1 MYKTRK
7 INLPVLFL
15 LLEALKF
22 DLRIKVGL
30 VFKKSDNSLHNGHLI
45 IHFGLRRAE
54 KTRFEVA
61 YPTLKNYQKSLLLST
76 GCPTKNRL
84 GFEGQKHFHF

>member
-1 MYKTRK
+1 MSK
-7 INLPVLFL
+7 LV
-15 LLEALKF
+15 LEALKF

-45 IHFGLRRAE
+45 IHFGPRRAE

-61 YPTLKNYQKSLLLST
+61 YPTLKNHHQNLLLST
-76 GCPTKNRL
+76 GCPTKRL
-84 GFEGQKHFHF
+84 GLGLKGQSTFIFE